1 MSISKPQLPPALVKA
16 IDSLPTAS
24 ALILIGLLTEH
35 CLRLSMIPSISPITA
50 TPAITKGNN
59 ENP

>member
-1 MSISKPQLPPALVKA
+1 MSIKQLPPALVKS
-16 IDSLPTAS
+16 IDSLPTSS

-35 CLRLSMIPSISPITA
+35 CLRLSLIPSISNIIQP
-50 TPAITKGNN
+50 PAITKGNN